1 MNAIIKPIPKVQ
13 PPTTISFNSTSIV
26 LPRLIKSYNNYS
38 ENSSFT
44 WLHCSVMGKRL
55 GVSVLKLVLK
65 IALISLCYD
74 LFFVREFCLFRPGW
88 AAERP
93 PGRVDLTAARRVA
106 EQLRKSAWDSLLDD
120 HPIVPFFPAQDLE
133 RDLLHFRQLRK
144 LHDVFA
150 VEFHLAVL
158 EIGRGESARGL
169 AHSKTLRAVRVRSV
183 RASICHAVVVAPL
196 ALMRRFLPVHFPSG

>member
-1 MNAIIKPIPKVQ
+1 
-13 PPTTISFNSTSIV
+13 
-26 LPRLIKSYNNYS
+26 
-38 ENSSFT
+38 
-44 WLHCSVMGKRL
+44 MGKRL

-158 EIGRGESARGL
+158 EIGVFLKYHEPSLQAFL
-169 AHSKTLRAVRVRSV
+169 PMPVIPISFVSPPSDPVNPVKKVRVSKWV
-183 RASICHAVVVAPL
+183 SE
-196 ALMRRFLPVHFPSG
+196 